1 MSPIPHNELYEM
13 PRVVFLFGLAG
24 VGKTFCGE
32 LIASRL
38 GYFCYDLDADCT
50 PAMREAISRGLPFTD
65 AMRDEFFLIVCRRI
79 EELKKLHRKLIVMQ
93 AVYKE
98 RHRALITSRFPDVR
112 MVWVDA
118 PQHLI
123 EERLRSRAGEASVEY
138 ANRIRANFEFPVDG
152 PRLVNDT
159 SEPEEI
165 SGRFL
170 ALFKS

>member
-1 MSPIPHNELYEM
+1 MSSIPHDEVYDM
-13 PRVVFLFGLAG
+13 PEVVFLFGLSG

-38 GYFCYDLDADCT
+38 GYFCYDLDTDCT
-50 PAMREAISRGLPFTD
+50 PAMREAINQGLPFTD

-79 EELKKLHRKLIVMQ
+79 EELKKRHRKLIVMQ
-93 AVYKE
+93 AAYKE
-98 RHRALITSRFPDVR
+98 RHRALITSRFPDVK

-123 EERLRSRAGEASVEY
+123 EERLRARVGAASAEY
-138 ANRIRANFEFPVDG
+138 ANRIRANFEAPVDG
-152 PRLVNDT
+152 PRLVNDV
-159 SEPEEI
+159 SEPGEI
-165 SGRFL
+165 CGRFQ